1 MDDVGDEVAAMG
13 ASEGAHL
20 QSKESSY
27 PLKHGTSNMLV
38 QEMVLPG
45 ECEDMEHSPHTLER
59 TLDGEIL
66 NRSLRSVADLGH
78 HAGPRFTSDDCVMV
92 EELTLRKNN
101 NSSIAVVGP
110 STVRDRL
117 QTMQDQW
124 QHLCRIGEGSCSGN
138 AVRDA
143 SDKDNG
149 QAASSIWEDSG
160 FSVFHELLAQNPLP
174 CKQSNCEDGD
184 EVTEQLRSND
194 SVNSTNGAT
203 TPGGIRT
210 KVLSSSGFSEYFV
223 KNTLK
228 GKGIIYWAPAHD
240 SSGVESR
247 CQSNSRAAGIS
258 VDPSAASLSCTSNG
272 KTTLHE
278 GISLREWLENDHHRI
293 NKVERLC
300 VFRQIVDLVD
310 AFHSKGVVLPDLRP
324 SCFKLLPLNQVKYI
338 GSFICRHYLK
348 GSLGEDNSHFERDIG
363 GKRQLDAHR
372 LTFANLGAKK
382 QKFGNITSLGSQ
394 FPISSFKLEIA
405 KEMDIK
411 VLGPQNP
418 SYKEHNA
425 SANYMNMNKSGSNG
439 NSDTAQKLLFEEK
452 WYTSPEACSEKGCS
466 FSSNIYCLGV
476 LLFELLSYFDSGD
489 GRARAMSDLRHRILP
504 PSFLS
509 ENTKEAGFCLWL
521 LHPEPSLRPT
531 TRNSF
536 GFRCIFCMTGSE
548 ILSGYPVPFRPDANQ
563 ISGRRNALVL
573 YFVVFKYWHYLVT
586 VTLNIELQEVLQ
598 SEVISGLQD
607 MIKDELP
614 MSIDFEQE
622 DAESELL
629 LDFLVSLKEKKRQH
643 ASKLVEDIRLLTA
656 DAEEVAR
663 RHLSKRSL
671 TSNND
676 SMGSTVLRGDMFPQK
691 EPLGSDLLPI
701 TPLSSTPN
709 VSRLMG
715 NFRQLESAYFS
726 MRSNIQLPETDT
738 ATRTDNNLLKD
749 QGKWYPSKRDDHEQ
763 ESSDCLST
771 FFDGLCKYA
780 RYSKFEVCGALR
792 NVEFNNSANV
802 ICSLSFDRDQDYF
815 AAAGMSK
822 KIKIFEFK
830 SLFNDSIDIH
840 YPVIEIPNR
849 SRLSCI
855 CWNNYIKNYL
865 ASTDYDGIVKK
876 NCLGTIRNIAN
887 VCCVQFSAHSAHL
900 LAFGS
905 SDYKIYCY
913 DLRNARAPWCTLA
926 GHDRAVSYV
935 RFLDSGTLVSAST
948 DSTLKIWDLSKTS
961 SHGFSMNACHLTL
974 RGHTNEKNFVGLT
987 VADGYI
993 ACGSETNEVYAY
1005 YRSLPMPITSHKFGS
1020 IDPISGKETDDDAGQ
1035 FVSSVCWRAKSNT
1048 VVSANSTGCIKLLQL
1063 V

>member
-1 MDDVGDEVAAMG
+1 MDDIGDEVAAMG

-45 ECEDMEHSPHTLER
+45 EGDDTEHSPHTLER
-59 TLDGEIL
+59 TLDGEIFD
-66 NRSLRSVADLGH
+66 RSLRSVAALGH

-92 EELTLRKNN
+92 EELTLRKYK
-101 NSSIAVVGP
+101 NSNIAVVGP

-124 QHLCRIGEGSCSGN
+124 QHLCRIGGGSCGGN

-149 QAASSIWEDSG
+149 QAASSVWENSR
-160 FSVFHELLAQNPLP
+160 FSVFHELLAQKPLP

-194 SVNSTNGAT
+194 SANSTNDTT

-210 KVLSSSGFSEYFV
+210 KVLSSSGFSEYFI

-228 GKGIIYWAPAHD
+228 GKGIIYRAPSHD
-240 SSGVESR
+240 SSGVELR
-247 CQSNSRAAGIS
+247 YQSNSRAAGIS
-258 VDPSAASLSCTSNG
+258 MEPSAASLSCTSSG
-272 KTTLHE
+272 KTALHE
-278 GISLREWLENDHHRI
+278 GINLREWLDNDHHKI

-310 AFHSKGVVLPDLRP
+310 AFHSKGVVLPDVRP
-324 SCFKLLPLNQVKYI
+324 SCFTLLPLNQVKYI
-338 GSFICRHYLK
+338 GSFICRHSLI
-348 GSLGEDNSHFERDIG
+348 GSLDGDNSHFESDIN
-363 GKRQLDAHR
+363 GKRQFDARR
-372 LTFANLGAKK
+372 LTLANLGVKK
-382 QKFGNITSLGSQ
+382 RKFGNITSLGSQ
-394 FPISSFKLEIA
+394 FPISSFKLETA
-405 KEMDIK
+405 NEMDVK
-411 VLGPQNP
+411 VLGRPNP
-418 SYKEHNA
+418 SYKELNV
-425 SANYMNMNKSGSNG
+425 SANYMNMNKSGSNEH
-439 NSDTAQKLLFEEK
+439 SDAAQKLPLEDK
-452 WYTSPEACSEKGCS
+452 WYTSPEGSSEKGCS
-466 FSSNIYCLGV
+466 FSSNVYCLGV
-476 LLFELLSYFDSGD
+476 LLFELLSCFDSVD
-489 GRARAMSDLRHRILP
+489 GRARAMSDLCHRILP

-509 ENTKEAGFCLWL
+509 KNPKEAGFCLWL

-531 TRNSF
+531 TR
-536 GFRCIFCMTGSE
+536 
-548 ILSGYPVPFRPDANQ
+548 
-563 ISGRRNALVL
+563 
-573 YFVVFKYWHYLVT
+573 
-586 VTLNIELQEVLQ
+586 EVLQ

-614 MSIDFEQE
+614 KSIDFEQE

-629 LDFLVSLKEKKRQH
+629 LDFLISLEEKKRQH
-643 ASKLVEDIRLLTA
+643 ASKLVEDIRLLTV
-656 DAEEVAR
+656 DAEEVAK
-663 RHLSKRSL
+663 RHLSRRSS
-671 TSNND
+671 TSIND
-676 SMGSTVLRGDMFPQK
+676 SMRLTVLRGDMFPQR
-691 EPLGSDLLPI
+691 EPPGSDSLSI
-701 TPLSSTPN
+701 TPLTSTPN
-709 VSRLMG
+709 ASRLKG
-715 NFRQLESAYFS
+715 NFQQLESAYFS
-726 MRSNIQLPETDT
+726 VRSNIQLPETAT
-738 ATRTDNNLLKD
+738 ATRTDNNLLQD
-749 QGKWYPSKRDDHEQ
+749 RGKWYPLKRDDHGQ
-763 ESSDCLST
+763 QSSNRLGA

-780 RYSKFEVCGALR
+780 RYSKFKVRGVLR
-792 NVEFNNSANV
+792 NVEFGNSANV
-802 ICSLSFDRDQDYF
+802 NCSLSFDRDQDYF
-815 AAAGMSK
+815 AATGISK
-822 KIKIFEFK
+822 KIKIFEFQ
-830 SLFNDSIDIH
+830 SLFNDYVDIH

-865 ASTDYDGIVKK
+865 ASTDYDGIVKIWDASGGQVFAQYIEHQKRAWSVDFSQEDPMKLASGSDDCCVKLWSINEK

-887 VCCVQFSAHSAHL
+887 VCCVQFSAYSAHL

-905 SDYKIYCY
+905 ADYKIYCY

-935 RFLDSGTLVSAST
+935 KFLDSGTLVSAST

-961 SHGFSMNACHLTL
+961 SHGFSMNACHQTL
-974 RGHTNEKNFVGLT
+974 RGHTNEKNFVGLS

-1035 FVSSVCWRAKSNT
+1035 FVSSVCWRGKSNT